1 MTLRLT
7 LYEIKKLTGLKYLW
21 ILLAIMLILCSLLF
35 YATINYYDDIDK
47 YRAERDVLK
56 QFFDDY
62 NKNPEP
68 YDAALEHYTAYN
80 NYKSALD
87 MLKRG
92 ANVDESQLE
101 YVPEYVDS
109 LGYKYPNGK
118 AVPDSFLLENLRS
131 RKTENT
137 SRYPEFINNVL
148 SRAENKMRLYEIQGA
163 KEAPVYEYQQMLYK
177 QYKKLADNISLPVK
191 YTYGWGTFFTF
202 DRISIFI
209 FAYIILSAGIV
220 FINEKTCGFLPV
232 LRSSKH
238 GVVKTAVAKI
248 ISLFLFSIFVV
259 IAFTVVTFLTC
270 YFLYGFSDPNDLIQ
284 QIGYYWQCPYALT
297 MWQYALL
304 TLAMRCVAA
313 ATLACALAAI
323 SALTYSHAITYIA
336 GVCVLGWSLISYYF
350 LTSSGWLHV
359 NMMNVASS
367 DDILATYNVIVF
379 FKKCFN
385 IIPFILVLYGIIFA
399 AFFIGTLITSRY
411 HRGTLSTSEI
421 GLNKIKAFVQ
431 RITKHSDF
439 AKTTLS
445 SNNTI
450 AHATKKSK
458 RIRTPLCSSLIIW
471 ETHKLLSLNIIIIV
485 LLLLGASFYN
495 HYNIYNRII
504 SQTERAY
511 TEFVNSIFGE
521 LTEEKRQYIY
531 EEKLRCD
538 SIEEYYYNVSDKYLS
553 GEISQQEY
561 YRALDDYLTISQTAS
576 MLDIANEKLIYLNS
590 LEKETGVRGWFF
602 AEDRISRMLTTDFD
616 VFFVLAVIIIFTR
629 TYVVEYQ
636 GKSSEGHTASII
648 RTMKRGRL
656 SVYRAKLLATV
667 IITAIL
673 CVLFFSF
680 DFILG
685 AVKVERFD
693 EILKAPIMS
702 LESFRSINSDITIGE
717 FFALTYALRTFGF
730 ILLAIICSGISYLTK
745 NLTLSVFIISIMVFV
760 PYALVYMGV
769 AILHRI
775 DYTALLS
782 GIKLLLR
789 SSQMNPTSPMTFAVI
804 FPATAFIIAL
814 GFIIAQRRFAK

>member
-1 MTLRLT
+1 MIFKLT
-7 LYEIKKLTGLKYLW
+7 LYEIKKLIGLKYLW
-21 ILLAIMLILCSLLF
+21 ILLAIMLLWCSLLF
-35 YATINYYDDIDK
+35 YNRFYTDDIEE
-47 YRAERDVLK
+47 YRAEQDVLAR
-56 QFFDDY
+56 FFDDY
-62 NKNPEP
+62 NKNPQP
-68 YDAALEHYTAYN
+68 YDAALEHYNAYN
-80 NYKSALD
+80 NYIIALQ
-87 MLKRG
+87 KKKNG
-92 ANVDESQLE
+92 IEVDESQLE

-109 LGYKYPNGK
+109 LGYKYSNGK
-118 AVPDSFLLENLRS
+118 AVPDSLLLQHLS
-131 RKTENT
+131 SIKYYNT
-137 SRYPEFINNVL
+137 IKYPEYLDYVL
-148 SRAENKMRLYEIQGA
+148 SRAENTMRLYEIQGA

-232 LRSSKH
+232 LRASKH
-238 GVVKTAVAKI
+238 GVVITAVAKM
-248 ISLFLFSIFVV
+248 ISVLLLSIFVV
-259 IAFTVVTFLTC
+259 IAFSAVTFLTC
-270 YFLYGFSDPNDLIQ
+270 YFMFGFSDPNDLVQ
-284 QIGYYWQCPYALT
+284 QMYLYWQCPYPLT
-297 MWQYALL
+297 MWQYALA
-304 TLAMRCVAA
+304 TLALRCVAA

-323 SALTYSHAITYIA
+323 SALTYSHAITYIT
-336 GVCVLGWSLISYYF
+336 GVCVLGVSLISYYF
-350 LTSSGWLHV
+350 LTSSGWAHV

-367 DDILATYNVIVF
+367 DKILATYNFIVL

-385 IIPFILVLYGIIFA
+385 ALSFNLILYGIIFA
-399 AFFIGTLITSRY
+399 VTFLATLIISRY
-411 HRGTLSTSEI
+411 HRGTLSFDTI
-421 GLNKIKAFVQ
+421 GFNKIKALLH
-431 RITKHSDF
+431 RIIKRNDIAETALSDTDTDTPAT
-439 AKTTLS
+439 AKSKKIHLSLS
-445 SNNTI
+445 S
-450 AHATKKSK
+450 
-458 RIRTPLCSSLIIW
+458 PLFVW
-471 ETHKLLSLNIIIIV
+471 EARKLLTFNVICTVAILFAVSL
-485 LLLLGASFYN
+485 Y
-495 HYNIYNRII
+495 I
-504 SQTERAY
+504 SYDKYSRVISESERSY

-521 LTEEKRQYIY
+521 LTEDKRIYIN

-538 SIEEYYYNVSDKYLS
+538 LAEQYLDDMSEKYLS
-553 GEISQQEY
+553 GEVSVEEY
-561 YRALDDYLTISQTAS
+561 YKAIDESSDARRIAYL
-576 MLDIANEKLIYLNS
+576 LDIAYEKLIYLNS
-590 LEKETGVRGWFF
+590 LETETGVRGWFF

-667 IITAIL
+667 IISAIL